1 MRFNS
6 LSPIGQRPLIIWL
19 RVTHAGGLGAAA
31 ATWAL
36 RMRTFLPNRQLLSA
50 NAPRRIAML
59 HRGVSATA
67 FEPVDLMFW
76 CLAQPE
82 AVLVSVQGRAASD
95 IVLQDVA
102 HE

>member
-6 LSPIGQRPLIIWL
+6 LSPNGRRPPNIWL
-19 RVTHAGGLGAAA
+19 RVTLAGSLGAAA

-36 RMRTFLPNRQLLSA
+36 RPRTFLRNRQLLSA

-67 FEPVDLMFW
+67 FEPVELMFW

-82 AVLVSVQGRAASD
+82 AVFVSVQGRAASD
-95 IVLQDVA
+95 NVLQNVA
-102 HE
+102 HG

>member
-6 LSPIGQRPLIIWL
+6 LSPNGRRPPIIWL
-19 RVTHAGGLGAAA
+19 RVTHAGSLGAAA

-36 RMRTFLPNRQLLSA
+36 RPRTFLRNRQLLSA

-67 FEPVDLMFW
+67 FEPVELMFW

-82 AVLVSVQGRAASD
+82 VVFVSVQSRAASD
-95 IVLQDVA
+95 NDLQDVA
-102 HE
+102 HG

>member
-19 RVTHAGGLGAAA
+19 RVTHAGGLGTAA

-36 RMRTFLPNRQLLSA
+36 RLRTFLPNRQLLSA
-50 NAPRRIAML
+50 NAPRRSAML
-59 HRGVSATA
+59 HRGVSAIA
-67 FEPVDLMFW
+67 FEPVEQMFW

-82 AVLVSVQGRAASD
+82 AVLVRIQSRAASD
-95 IVLQDVA
+95 IVLQDAA
-102 HE
+102 HG

>member
-6 LSPIGQRPLIIWL
+6 LSPNGRRPPNIWL
-19 RVTHAGGLGAAA
+19 RVTLAGGLGAAA

-67 FEPVDLMFW
+67 FEPSELMSW
-76 CLAQPE
+76 RLAQPE
-82 AVLVSVQGRAASD
+82 AVFVSVQSYAASD
-95 IVLQDVA
+95 NVLQDVT
-102 HE
+102 HG

>member
-6 LSPIGQRPLIIWL
+6 LSPNGRRPPIIWL
-19 RVTHAGGLGAAA
+19 RVTHAGSLGAAA

-36 RMRTFLPNRQLLSA
+36 RPRTFLRNRQLLSA

-95 IVLQDVA
+95 IVLQDAA
-102 HE
+102 HG